1 MGKVTIHDIRVI
13 LTAPRGNDLIC
24 VKVETSEPGL
34 YGLGCATFTQRYTAV
49 VTVIND
55 YLKPLLLGHSVEDI
69 NEIWQLVM
77 SNSYWRNGPVLNNA
91 LSGIDEAL
99 WDIKGKMAG
108 MPVYELLG
116 GKHREAAAVYR
127 HADGNSIEEVD
138 ETISRYIEEG
148 YHYIRVHCGFYGGNM
163 DMSGNGKSSFPTKDI
178 GRQEIHKPEGAL
190 PGAYYDPSQYM
201 RSVVDLFAHV
211 REKFGYGIEL
221 LHDVHERLTP
231 VEALRLAKD
240 LEPYRLFFLEDAL
253 APEQTEWFEFFRHQ
267 TSTPIAMGELFNN
280 PMEWKELISKRYIDY
295 VRAHISQL
303 GGLTPAVK
311 LAHFCEAY
319 GVRTAWHG
327 PGDLTPVGVA
337 ANLHLDL
344 ASHNFGIQEMSAIS
358 DVEREVFPGTPEVRN
373 GYMYPNDKPGFGVD
387 IDEEKAA
394 KYPCEFRD
402 DSWLRPRLP
411 DGTIVRA

>member
-1 MGKVTIHDIRVI
+1 MGKVTIRDIRVI

-138 ETISRYIEEG
+138 EMISRYIEDG

-163 DMSGNGKSSFPTKDI
+163 DMSGNGKSAFPTKDI

-231 VEALRLAKD
+231 ADALRLAKD

-253 APEQTEWFEFFRHQ
+253 APELMQRFGALQPWQ
-267 TSTPIAMGELFNN
+267 AIAQRFCSIGIYKGE
-280 PMEWKELISKRYIDY
+280 Y
-295 VRAHISQL
+295 
-303 GGLTPAVK
+303 
-311 LAHFCEAY
+311 
-319 GVRTAWHG
+319 
-327 PGDLTPVGVA
+327 
-337 ANLHLDL
+337 
-344 ASHNFGIQEMSAIS
+344 
-358 DVEREVFPGTPEVRN
+358 
-373 GYMYPNDKPGFGVD
+373 
-387 IDEEKAA
+387 
-394 KYPCEFRD
+394 
-402 DSWLRPRLP
+402 
-411 DGTIVRA
+411 